1 MSNDLTGFKTSSDED
16 LAHRVSYAYNNTKR
30 QYNEYPPK
38 ADLVPIAE
46 AINIWTLVCGC
57 YMGIEQTMKLL
68 IRIRGSKPPRE
79 HDLECLYSLL
89 DPEDRNLVAIYYRVY
104 RSLHNFDSGSIAL
117 NTSDEFIQH
126 IGKGYVAWRY
136 ILVEGPDPEKV
147 PRVHLGSML
156 ETWRALVDLVELRV
170 SGGNSYRTVATL
182 LEQDYI
188 MGKVCRDAESDDEWQ
203 AASQDENSGVEFKE
217 LIDWFQ
223 HRGRFLEEGIDLF
236 NHHARGTGDS
246 IQASP
251 LLRRVLLRAADRAV
265 QQAEQVPLGSPEK
278 QAFGFLRWDDIIMF
292 HRRIRSGG
300 LAWNAD
306 KGVFE

>member
-1 MSNDLTGFKTSSDED
+1 MSNDLTRFTAGSDEN
-16 LAHRVSYAYNNTKR
+16 LSHRVSYAYNNTKR
-30 QYNEYPPK
+30 HYNEYPPK

-46 AINIWTLVCGC
+46 AINTWTFVCGC
-57 YMGIEQTMKLL
+57 YMGIEQTMKFL
-68 IRIRGSKPPRE
+68 IRMNGRTPRKT
-79 HDLECLYSLL
+79 HDLECLYLSL
-89 DPEDRNLVAIYYRVY
+89 DPSERDLISVYYRVY
-104 RSLHNFDSGSIAL
+104 RSLHNFDAG
-117 NTSDEFIQH
+117 NTDLETVDKFIHH
-126 IGKGYVAWRY
+126 IGRGYTAWRY

-156 ETWRALVDLVELRV
+156 ETWRALVDLVNLRV

-188 MGKVCRDAESDDEWQ
+188 MGKVYSDAESDDEWQ

-217 LIDWFQ
+217 LSDWFQ
-223 HRGRFLEEGIDLF
+223 HRGRFLEGGIDLF

-265 QQAEQVPLGSPEK
+265 QQAEQVPLGGSEN
-278 QAFGFLRWDDIIMF
+278 QACGFLRWDDIIMF